1 MCLFS
6 PDYAD
11 KLAENLH
18 ERIKIMLMAP
28 FQNQKGTDT
37 MPKTVKTDTENTAE
51 AANNTTIWQAAVEE
65 LQKFTGDG
73 QIAAIHKA
81 EKHLSKLISTN
92 YKSAL
97 AGFSS
102 LKQQYEKAIED
113 QSTIRSELAKSLKS
127 LGASLLDD
135 TNEMKA
141 LVDRIVGQA
150 SVEKKKEKDPKD
162 VLQNILKEFDGT
174 ESVQLRTINQI
185 YKARTGNSL
194 PTLPKLQKAKLAPT
208 GEASLKRKPVWKTK
222 EVAPKGGGAKY
233 TVKDIDKKT
242 KKPIQAKD
250 KYGNL
255 LFTNTVNA
263 IKTKDWIEFLG

>member
-1 MCLFS
+1 
-6 PDYAD
+6 
-11 KLAENLH
+11 
-18 ERIKIMLMAP
+18 MLMAP
-28 FQNQKGTDT
+28 IQTQKGTEP
-37 MPKTVKTDTENTAE
+37 MPKTAKTSNENAASSTE
-51 AANNTTIWQAAVEE
+51 AANNTTIWETAAKE
-65 LQKFTGDG
+65 LQKFTGEG
-73 QIAAIHKA
+73 QIASIHKA

-127 LGASLLDD
+127 LKASLLEDA
-135 TNEMKA
+135 NEMNA

-150 SVEKKKEKDPKD
+150 SVEKKKEKDQKD
-162 VLQNILKEFDGT
+162 VLKNILKEFDGT

-185 YKARTGNSL
+185 YKARTGNTL

-208 GEASLKRKPVWKTK
+208 REDSLKKKPVWKTK
-222 EVAPKGGGAKY
+222 EVKPKGGGAKY
-233 TVKDIDKKT
+233 TVKDINKET
-242 KKPIQAKD
+242 KQPIQATDKD
-250 KYGNL
+250 GNL
-255 LFTNTVNA
+255 LFTNTVHA